1 MLAIL
6 GYKINIW
13 RIMTDNDF
21 KNIEDIQRILKYLAK
36 GKLDVES
43 WSNADDLKKSLDL
56 LIDEHKDYMD
66 HMKLHH

>member
-1 MLAIL
+1 
-6 GYKINIW
+6 
-13 RIMTDNDF
+13 MTDNDF

-43 WSNADDLKKSLDL
+43 WSNADDLKRSLDL

>member
-1 MLAIL
+1 
-6 GYKINIW
+6 
-13 RIMTDNDF
+13 MTDRDF

-43 WSNADDLKKSLDL
+43 WFNADDLKKSLDL
-56 LIDEHKDYMD
+56 LIEEHKDYMD